1 MNQLPY
7 TKNPWF
13 HVGRASD
20 LTGKDRVLYR
30 LLETLPG
37 ILTWGTILG
46 TIIASIF
53 VPVWAAIFIIT
64 FDLFWLLKTLY
75 LSIHLI
81 HNHKRMQYNMEL
93 DWNKKLQ
100 NFKYEHL
107 WHMVLLPFYN
117 ESLEV
122 VEGTLKSL
130 IDASYDKKRIIVVL
144 AGEGAK
150 EEHAKE
156 IQAYIQKKYSHLFGF
171 FITTIHPAGIEGEHA
186 GKGANTSWA
195 IDKARTEVLDAN
207 NIPYRDVIVSN
218 FDTDTVIFP
227 KYFSCLT
234 WYFLDSPD
242 PYKTSFQ
249 PVPFYNNN
257 IWHAPAFSRV
267 AATSGSLWQMI
278 QQERPEKLVTFSS
291 HSVSFQT
298 LYEINYWQR
307 NMVSED
313 SRIFWNAF
321 MANDGNYTVTP
332 ISYPVSM
339 DANLAPTF
347 LQTIKNIYK
356 QHRRWM
362 WGAEN
367 IPYIIFNFIK
377 NKNIPFSKKF
387 DVLRVQIDGYWS
399 LATNPIFILLLGWLP
414 LMLGGSHFNKTILSY
429 NLPTLTQYL
438 MTISMIG
445 ILISALVAF
454 RYLPKPPEGYNS
466 WRRKGYMFLQWLL
479 VPVTIIVFGAIPG
492 IEAQTRLMFGK
503 YMGFWVTPKHR
514 K

>member
-1 MNQLPY
+1 MTKLPY

-13 HVGRASD
+13 HVGRASELSGRD
-20 LTGKDRVLYR
+20 RTLYRVL
-30 LLETLPG
+30 ETIPG
-37 ILTWGTILG
+37 TLTWLTILG
-46 TIIASIF
+46 TIFASIF
-53 VPVWAAIFIIT
+53 APVFAAVFIIA

-81 HNHKRMQYNMEL
+81 HNHRRLKHNIAL
-93 DWNKKLQ
+93 DWNKKLE

-107 WHMVLLPFYN
+107 WHMILLPFYN
-117 ESLEV
+117 ESIEV
-122 VEGTLKSL
+122 VDGTIQSF
-130 IDASYDKKRIIVVL
+130 IQSNYDKKHFVIVL
-144 AGEGAK
+144 AGEEAQK
-150 EEHAKE
+150 EHAVA
-156 IQAYIQKKYSHLFGF
+156 IQNIIREKYQNVFGH
-171 FITTIHPAGIEGEHA
+171 FITTIHPKGIIGERA
-186 GKGANTSWA
+186 GKGSNTSWA
-195 IDKARTEVLDAN
+195 IEKARVEILN
-207 NIPYRDVIVSN
+207 RYSIPYKDVIVSN
-218 FDTDTVIFP
+218 FDTDTVILP
-227 KYFSCLT
+227 NYFSCLT
-234 WYFLDSPD
+234 WYFLESPD

-257 IWHAPAFSRV
+257 IWHAPALSRV

-291 HSVSFQT
+291 HSVSFQA

-321 MANDGNYTVTP
+321 MANNGNYTVTP
-332 ISYPVSM
+332 MTYPVSM
-339 DANLAPTF
+339 DANLAETF
-347 LQTIKNIYK
+347 GKTVKNIYK

-377 NKNIPFSKKF
+377 NKNIPFWKKF

-399 LATNPIFILLLGWLP
+399 LATNPLFILLLGWLP
-414 LMLGGSHFNKTILSY
+414 LLLGGSNFNKTILSY
-429 NLPTLTQYL
+429 NLPNLTQYL

-445 ILISALVAF
+445 IFVSALVAF
-454 RYLPKPPEGYNS
+454 KYLPEPPPGYAT
-466 WRRKGYMFLQWLL
+466 WRKKVFMFLQWIL
-479 VPVTIIVFGAIPG
+479 VPFTIIIFGAIPG